1 MYDTI
6 KNIKTTHLK
15 VTSIERIEN
24 KFTKAVAEIKVQ
36 THPRKV
42 YFNNQEKKVEILYD
56 AEISKNKAVVKLHY
70 FPYMTMN
77 LDPTGNIMRK
87 NQHYTINELGFS
99 FIGKSI
105 ALTLSKDKDGLNNFI
120 YHGKHIKNGYNCHLL
135 EYENKLYSYISYTV
149 TEKETA
155 SSLSSKLIV
164 NDYLLR
170 YKNDLLNDFGYL
182 KKGRVLLVPTLYC
195 KRAVLYI
202 DEKLMLPVSINLY
215 DDVGLFESYEYVEVK
230 INKGFKADEFSKGF
244 KGYGF

>member
-36 THPRKV
+36 TQPRKV
-42 YFNNQEKKVEILYD
+42 YFNNREKKVEILYD
-56 AEISKNKAVVKLHY
+56 ADISKNKALVKVHS
-70 FPYMTMN
+70 FPYMTLN
-77 LDPTGNIMRK
+77 LDPSGNIMRK

-135 EYENKLYSYISYTV
+135 EYENKLYAYTSYTV
-149 TEKETA
+149 TERETA
-155 SSLSSKLIV
+155 SSLASKLIV

-170 YKNDLLNDFGYL
+170 NKNDLLNDFGYL

-215 DDVGLFESYEYVEVK
+215 DDAGLFECYEYVDVK
-230 INKGFKADEFSKGF
+230 INKGFRADEFNKEF
-244 KGYGF
+244 KDYGF